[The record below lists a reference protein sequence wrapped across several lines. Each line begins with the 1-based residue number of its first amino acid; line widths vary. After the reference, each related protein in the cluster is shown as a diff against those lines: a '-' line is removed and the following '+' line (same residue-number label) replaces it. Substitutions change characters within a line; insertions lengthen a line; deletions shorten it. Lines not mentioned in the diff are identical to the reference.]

1 MKFLTLLAL
10 ALLSLNVSARDPG
23 TGSNPTVGPG
33 PATPDA
39 GAQDTSVMGGGTPGS
54 QGMNTLNID
63 EPSEEELDTMYQKEE
78 AKEEKSKDE
87 VTGQDRDLDTIED

>member
-1 MKFLTLLAL
+1 MKFLNVFAFV
-10 ALLSLNVSARDPG
+10 LLSFNISARDPG

-63 EPSEEELDTMYQKEE
+63 EPSEEELEIMYQEE
-78 AKEEKSKDE
+78 KPKEEKSKDE
-87 VTGQDRDLDTIED
+87 VTDQDKDLNTIED